1 MTMLALITG
10 ASGGIGSAIS
20 RKLASMGFDIAVHYH
35 RSQKDAM
42 LLCREIEERF
52 GVSASAIQADLS
64 DREQVKQLAEKALA
78 IGTVDVLVNNAG
90 LSYRELFQF
99 TEENRV
105 NDVLSVNLTS
115 AMLLTK
121 LIVPGMI
128 ARHDGRIINI
138 SSMWGVS
145 GGSCE
150 VHYSAAKAGLVGFTK
165 ALAKEV
171 GPSGITVNCVA
182 PGLIDTKM
190 NDELDEQAK
199 EEVVA
204 ETPMARIGLP
214 EDVAAA
220 VGFFAG
226 KDASFITGQTLCV
239 DGGITV

>member
-64 DREQVKQLAEKALA
+64 DREQVKQLAEKALV

-171 GPSGITVNCVA
+171 GPSGITVNCIA

-226 KDASFITGQTLCV
+226 KEASFITGQTLCV

>member
-1 MTMLALITG
+1 MLALITG

-150 VHYSAAKAGLVGFTK
+150 VHYSAAKAGLIGFTK

-171 GPSGITVNCVA
+171 GPSGITVNCIA

>member
-171 GPSGITVNCVA
+171 GPSGITVNCIA

>member
-121 LIVPGMI
+121 LLVPDMI

-171 GPSGITVNCVA
+171 GPSGITVNCIA

-226 KDASFITGQTLCV
+226 KNASFITGQTLCV

>member
-1 MTMLALITG
+1 MLALITG

-35 RSQKDAM
+35 RSEKDAM

-64 DREQVKQLAEKALA
+64 NSEQVKTLAGKVLK

-99 TEENRV
+99 TEEDKV

-171 GPSGITVNCVA
+171 GPSGITVNCIA

>member
-121 LIVPGMI
+121 LIVPSMI

-150 VHYSAAKAGLVGFTK
+150 VHYSAAKAGLIGFTK

-171 GPSGITVNCVA
+171 GPSGITVNCIA

-226 KDASFITGQTLCV
+226 KEASFITGQTLCV

>member
-64 DREQVKQLAEKALA
+64 NSEQVKTLAGKVLK

-99 TEENRV
+99 TEEDKV

-121 LIVPGMI
+121 LLLPGMI

-171 GPSGITVNCVA
+171 GPSGITVNCIA

-199 EEVVA
+199 EDVIA